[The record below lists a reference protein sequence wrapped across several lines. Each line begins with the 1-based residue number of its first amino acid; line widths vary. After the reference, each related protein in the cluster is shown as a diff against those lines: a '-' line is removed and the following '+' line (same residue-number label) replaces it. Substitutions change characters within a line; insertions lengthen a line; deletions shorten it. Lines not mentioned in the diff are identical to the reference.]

1 MNQRQR
7 VLLERLADGGRGVSH
22 PPQEV
27 VDDLYA
33 LEREGYVRDVETME
47 DHQHAD
53 RRWYLATAFVTEEGR
68 EALTKG
74 L

>member
-1 MNQRQR
+1 MNERQR
-7 VLLERLADGGRGVSH
+7 ALLQRLADGGRGVSH

-68 EALTKG
+68 EALHKG

>member
-1 MNQRQR
+1 MNERQR
-7 VLLERLADGGRGVSH
+7 ALLQRLADGGRGVSH

-53 RRWYLATAFVTEEGR
+53 RRWYLAMAIVTEEGR
-68 EALTKG
+68 EALRKG

>member
-1 MNQRQR
+1 MNERQR
-7 VLLERLADGGRGVSH
+7 TLLQQLADGGRGVSH

-68 EALTKG
+68 EVLHRG

>member
-1 MNQRQR
+1 MNERQR
-7 VLLERLADGGRGVSH
+7 ALLQRLADGGLGVSH

-33 LEREGYVRDVETME
+33 LEREGYVRDVRTME
-47 DHQHAD
+47 DDQHAD
-53 RRWYLATAFVTEEGR
+53 RRWYLATAIVTEEGR
-68 EALTKG
+68 EALHKG

>member
-1 MNQRQR
+1 MNERQR
-7 VLLERLADGGRGVSH
+7 TLLQRLADGGRGVSH

-33 LEREGYVRDVETME
+33 LEREGYVRDVRTME
-47 DHQHAD
+47 DDQHAD
-53 RRWYLATAFVTEEGR
+53 RRWYLATAIVTEEGR
-68 EALTKG
+68 EALHKG

>member
-1 MNQRQR
+1 MNERQR
-7 VLLERLADGGRGVSH
+7 ALLQRLADGGRGVSH

-53 RRWYLATAFVTEEGR
+53 RRWYLATALVTEEGR
-68 EALTKG
+68 EALHRG

>member
-1 MNQRQR
+1 MNERQR
-7 VLLERLADGGRGVSH
+7 ATLQRLADGGRGVSH

-47 DHQHAD
+47 DHQHGD
-53 RRWYLATAFVTEEGR
+53 RRWYLATAFVTDEGR
-68 EALTKG
+68 EALRKG

>member
-1 MNQRQR
+1 MNERQR
-7 VLLERLADGGRGVSH
+7 MLLERLADGGRGVSH

-33 LEREGYVRDVETME
+33 LEREGYVRDVGTME
-47 DHQHAD
+47 DHEHAD
-53 RRWYLATAFVTEEGR
+53 RRWYLATAIVTEEGR
-68 EALTKG
+68 EALRKG